1 MARLISTT
9 VRLEEE
15 DIRALRRARAAG
27 HSASALIRKGLR
39 VVASRY
45 YTGRRPPSTRL
56 FESTDNKLGDE
67 SELFPRSRSLSRRIV
82 ADTGGLLRGLAST
95 KDGKPSFPEYE
106 KILTSATLVIVP
118 GLVPGEVDYF
128 LRANRVAMR
137 KLVAEI
143 FDPATRYEY
152 ELPLPSD
159 IVRALE
165 LDARFAN
172 LNLGLVDGTV
182 VAVAERRRVYRVLTT
197 DRRDF
202 AAVRVGPRLTRALEI
217 LP

>member
-1 MARLISTT
+1 MS
-9 VRLEEE
+9 
-15 DIRALRRARAAG
+15 
-27 HSASALIRKGLR
+27 
-39 VVASRY
+39 
-45 YTGRRPPSTRL
+45 PP
-56 FESTDNKLGDE
+56 
-67 SELFPRSRSLSRRIV
+67 IV
-82 ADTGGLLRGLAST
+82 ADTGGLLRGLAGT
-95 KDGKPSFPEYE
+95 GDGRPSFPEYE
-106 KILTSATLVIVP
+106 KILTSASLVIVP
-118 GLVPGEVDYF
+118 GLVLAEIDYF
-128 LRANRVAMR
+128 LRENRVAMR

-152 ELPLPSD
+152 ALPLSSD

-182 VAVAERRRVYRVLTT
+182 AAVAERRHIYRVLTT

-202 AAVRVGPRLTRALEI
+202 AAIRVGPRLTRALEL